1 MFNNLSLKTKI
12 FSLVTAIVAI
22 SFLAIT
28 WDITHRAVGMAK
40 DGAFILAHETADK
53 YQNVIR
59 AELQETRIS
68 KPTAVELQATQIPK
82 QSKAQLQG
90 AQFDHDLDVEQLN
103 IPLPRQSETELQGLR
118 LDQEQ
123 IEAPQGAPR
132 LGQHTVVQATTPSDP
147 WEMLREILTSVEVGA
162 LRVIE
167 SKQSLTAFAL
177 EQGIMGEV
185 LIEGINE
192 KAMDCIGDMLLEM
205 DEEVMIYE
213 DYLPFLGKIT
223 HS

>member
-1 MFNNLSLKTKI
+1 MENLQQIRELALETQEK
-12 FSLVTAIVAI
+12 LIVPE
-22 SFLAIT
+22 
-28 WDITHRAVGMAK
+28 
-40 DGAFILAHETADK
+40 ETVSQGTQSPK
-53 YQNVIR
+53 QQETQLSKPPI
-59 AELQETRIS
+59 ELQETRIS